1 MQLRIEEEKKA
12 AEAAR
17 AKKLID
23 DQLRPLQE
31 EKVRVMWFIYALYCE
46 SYHTYMDCFWVDFYD
61 IL

>member
-1 MQLRIEEEKKA
+1 MQLQIEEEMKA

-17 AKKLID
+17 AKKLLD

-31 EKVRVMWFIYALYCE
+31 DKVGVMCFIYALYCE
-46 SYHTYMDCFWVDFYD
+46 SIIYGLFWVDFYD